1 MAQENQRSL
10 VIIPGDGIGPE
21 IIDQAGRVVEWFD
34 DNRSMGL
41 NIMHRQLGVSVYKQH
56 GTLLQDETLADIAAA
71 DATLFGAI
79 GGDGY
84 DEIPREIKIN
94 SGLLSVRGRLGM
106 FANLRPVIA
115 FDALGNVSPL
125 KPAVIRG
132 VDMIILRELNG
143 GLYFGEPRGIED
155 LGNGERRGVNT
166 MVYTTSE
173 IRRVARVGFELARE
187 RRGRLTSVDKA
198 NALEVGELWRDEVTK
213 MGAEEFPDIE
223 LNHLY
228 VDAAMME
235 VVRDPRQFDVVVTEN
250 TFGDIMSD
258 CAAVI
263 AGSLGMLP
271 SASLGAP
278 NKEGRRH
285 AFYEP
290 IHGCA
295 PDIAGKGIANPLAT
309 MLSFAMAMRYSFE
322 RPDDAALLE
331 SAIANTL
338 AAGIRT
344 TDIAGDVASSVSTI
358 EMGDAVL
365 AELDRLGGT

>member
-1 MAQENQRSL
+1 MAQENQRKL

-21 IIDQAGRVVEWFD
+21 IIDQASRVVEWFD
-34 DNRSMGL
+34 SNRSMGL
-41 NIMHRQLGVSVYKQH
+41 DISHRQLGVNIYQQH
-56 GTLLQDETLADIAAA
+56 GTLIQDETLEAIRSA

-79 GGDGY
+79 GGEGY
-84 DEIPREIKIN
+84 DEIPRDIKLG
-94 SGLLSVRGRLGM
+94 SGLLSVRRKLGM
-106 FANLRPVIA
+106 FANLRPVVA
-115 FDALGNVSPL
+115 FDALADASTL
-125 KPAVIRG
+125 KPEVIRG

-166 MVYTTSE
+166 MVYTTTE

-187 RRGRLTSVDKA
+187 RSGRMTSVDKA

-235 VVRDPRQFDVVVTEN
+235 VVRDPRQFDVVVIEN

-258 CAAVI
+258 CAAAI
-263 AGSLGMLP
+263 SGSLGMLP
-271 SASLGAP
+271 SASLSAP
-278 NKEGRRH
+278 GEDGRRH

-295 PDIAGKGIANPLAT
+295 PDIAGQGIANPLAT
-309 MLSFAMAMRYSFE
+309 MLSFAMAMRYSLG
-322 RPDDAALLE
+322 RPEDAVFLE
-331 SAIANTL
+331 SAIGNTL

-344 TDIAGDVASSVSTI
+344 ADIAGDAASSVSTA

-365 AELDRLGGT
+365 VELDRINRQ